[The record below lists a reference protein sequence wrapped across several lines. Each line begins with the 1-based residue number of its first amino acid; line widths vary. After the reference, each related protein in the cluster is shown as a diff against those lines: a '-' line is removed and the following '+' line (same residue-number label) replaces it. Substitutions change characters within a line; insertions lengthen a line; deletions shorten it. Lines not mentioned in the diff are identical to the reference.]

1 MKIRAAKR
9 IIIVHGNQQ
18 LARDIERDV
27 SPGQR
32 NMHHV
37 EANTQPPPFLDPIR
51 NKEKENFK
59 DDCQIEKVLLDKHMP
74 GNMVTI
80 TAKREEAEE
89 NDLPE
94 FLCKNKYVFA
104 WSASDLHDVS
114 RDIIE
119 HRLNIDPSIKPKK
132 KKLRKMS
139 DDKGRSS

>member
-1 MKIRAAKR
+1 
-9 IIIVHGNQQ
+9 
-18 LARDIERDV
+18 
-27 SPGQR
+27 
-32 NMHHV
+32 
-37 EANTQPPPFLDPIR
+37 
-51 NKEKENFK
+51 
-59 DDCQIEKVLLDKHMP
+59 MP